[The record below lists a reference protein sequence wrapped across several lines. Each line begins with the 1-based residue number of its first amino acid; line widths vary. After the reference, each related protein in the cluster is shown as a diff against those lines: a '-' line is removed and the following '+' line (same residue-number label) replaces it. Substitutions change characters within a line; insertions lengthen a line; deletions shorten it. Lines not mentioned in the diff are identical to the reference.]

1 LKSDFFPKSDA
12 DNVYINI
19 EAEAGTKLDK
29 MSELAKIVE
38 EIVIKEKEIT
48 SFSTS
53 IG

>member
-19 EAEAGTKLDK
+19 EAEAGTKLEK
-29 MSELAKIVE
+29 MSELARKVE
-38 EIVIKEKEIT
+38 EVVLKEKEVT

-53 IG
+53 I

>member
-1 LKSDFFPKSDA
+1 M
-12 DNVYINI
+12 

-29 MSELAKIVE
+29 MSDLAKEVE
-38 EIVIKEKEIT
+38 KLVLKEKEVS